1 MHIFVGC
8 VLKIGSEW
16 QVDKERLKETG
27 GNAEEMALH
36 DKQSVIFHRLKREE
50 NSIHWSKCSEPWKW
64 QHLARC
70 PFVHGEAA
78 ERNNVP
84 STTLYNRVSGR
95 VVHNVNPGPVRYLNP
110 VEENTLA
117 TFLKHC
123 SEVGNGKTRKE
134 VLAIAE
140 GVARDKNILRGTKI
154 SQGWWRN
161 FIERQRDLSLRRGD
175 NTAHSRMDAVNAETM
190 QHYFNLLK
198 DVLDK
203 NGLMNAP
210 HQIYNVDESGVPL
223 DPKAL
228 NVVAKKG
235 SKKVRVRSTGRK
247 GQVTVVACG
256 NTAGQVIPP
265 MIIFDAKSCVMHG
278 QEVKSQEQ
286 VMD

>member
-1 MHIFVGC
+1 MA
-8 VLKIGSEW
+8 
-16 QVDKERLKETG
+16 G
-27 GNAEEMALH
+27 GRRKAKRNKRKCQRNGTTRQAISH
-36 DKQSVIFHRLKREE
+36 FSPPKKRRKQYTLEQMQRAMELAAFGLMSVR
-50 NSIHWSKCSEPWKW
+50 
-64 QHLARC
+64 
-70 PFVHGEAA
+70 EAA
-78 ERNNVP
+78 GRNNVP
-84 STTLYNRVSGR
+84 STTLHDRVSGR
-95 VVHNVNPGPVRYLNP
+95 VVHNVNPRPVRYLNP

-123 SEVGNGKTRKE
+123 SEVGYGKTRKE

-161 FIERQRDLSLRRGD
+161 FIERQGDLSLRRGD

-256 NTAGQVIPP
+256 NAASQVIPP
-265 MIIFDAKSCVMHG
+265 MIIFDAKKLSC
-278 QEVKSQEQ
+278 
-286 VMD
+286 MDKR